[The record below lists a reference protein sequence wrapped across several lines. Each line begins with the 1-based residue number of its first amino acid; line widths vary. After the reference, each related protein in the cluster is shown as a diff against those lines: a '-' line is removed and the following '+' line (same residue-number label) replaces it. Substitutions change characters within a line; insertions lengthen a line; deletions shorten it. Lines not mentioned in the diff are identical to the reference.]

1 MRALDAL
8 RRGLVIAQESGN
20 RLNESHLA
28 NVLSELET
36 EHGDPQAALDYL
48 TLSIR
53 NYHDSGNTAMVRS
66 PLSLLAVL
74 FHRLGRHEPAATV
87 AGFAINPLAAAAFPE
102 ITVAIAQLR
111 DVLGEQTYESL
122 ARQGVAMTTSAMVAF
137 AYDQID
143 QARAALRATSNGPRP

>member
-1 MRALDAL
+1 LDAL
-8 RRGLVIAQESGN
+8 RRGLVIARDTGN
-20 RLNESHLA
+20 RLNESHMA
-28 NVLSELET
+28 NVLSEIET

-48 TLSIR
+48 ALAIR

-102 ITVAIAQLR
+102 ITVVIAQLR
-111 DVLGEQTYESL
+111 KMLGDQTYESL
-122 ARQGVAMTTSAMVAF
+122 ARKGVAMTTSAMVAF
-137 AYDQID
+137 AYDEVD
-143 QARAALRATSNGPRP
+143 QARAELNAVGIGEI